1 MNRANVLAA
10 LNSKMLEV
18 YSLRTTDQLRSA
30 LPLRIALPRLEPFL
44 ALNLAKEVQKD
55 ALVIRGGGVA
65 LAAGD
70 PPGSDTSR
78 RMYEAT
84 KAIDDEF
91 LARLGSFPVG
101 IVIRYEEIAPIRTRR
116 IDCLL
121 AAAYRIF
128 DAWRGVRGCR
138 AAILS
143 AYSRAEFERLLHE
156 LLRLY
161 AQETRALSRSL
172 RLPAL
177 LVPLRERL
185 ALSLYDI
192 MNDTASRLAGEM
204 AGAVYRSAR
213 V

>member
-1 MNRANVLAA
+1 MNRVRALTA
-10 LNSKMLEV
+10 LNSRMLEV
-18 YSLRTTDQLRSA
+18 YSRRTTDQLRSV

-44 ALNLAKEVQKD
+44 ALNLAKEVRKD
-55 ALVIRGGGVA
+55 ALVIRAGGTA
-65 LAAGD
+65 LATGT

-78 RMYEAT
+78 QMYAAT
-84 KAIDDEF
+84 QAIDHEF
-91 LARLGSFPVG
+91 LAQLGGFPVG
-101 IVIRYEEIAPIRTRR
+101 IVIRYEEIAPIRTQR

-121 AAAYRIF
+121 AVAYRIL
-128 DAWRGVRGCR
+128 DAWRRERGSR
-138 AAILS
+138 AAICS
-143 AYSRAEFERLLHE
+143 AYSRGEFERLLHE

-161 AQETRALSRSL
+161 AQETQALSRSL

-192 MNDTASRLAGEM
+192 MNDTASRLAREL
-204 AGAVYRSAR
+204 AGAVYGSAR